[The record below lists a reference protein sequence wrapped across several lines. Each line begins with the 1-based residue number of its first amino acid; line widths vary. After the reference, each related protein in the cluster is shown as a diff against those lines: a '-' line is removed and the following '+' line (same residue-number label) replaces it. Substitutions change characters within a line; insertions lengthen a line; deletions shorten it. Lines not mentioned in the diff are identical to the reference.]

1 MILMRYMICF
11 LLCCLLACKKKEAE
25 LNLPRQFMPAG
36 DISVRAADTLA
47 TLSWKPAVF
56 TTKGVTYTVE
66 ISQDSLFS
74 TPGQSFSTDTS
85 AITIHQGPLV
95 IRKVYYARVRT
106 DGRDTATSSHWLYS
120 KGFSITG
127 EQLFLPVAD
136 SNLIDRAVILYWKPT
151 AGLTKLTF
159 VSGGVTRTIPLS
171 AEQSLAGRLQVDTL
185 TPATTY
191 TVEIYKDDA
200 SKGILHITTKA
211 AVATGPN
218 VVDLSGII
226 GVTSV
231 LQDTLPK
238 VPAGA
243 IIILRKGEQY
253 VINQPFDISSAIS
266 FVSEISF
273 DNRLPQIYFENNF
286 NFATGSVV
294 DSVVFKDISLR
305 SNSYTG
311 RYVVNA
317 NKVATVGKV
326 VFESCRIEVFR
337 GVFRLQTSAA
347 GGTQVRDLVV
357 KNCVVDSIA
366 DYGLVHVSNAACAIQ
381 NITVQNS
388 TVYKAE
394 KLLVSAQTSNSVVL
408 SNCTF
413 SEVPQGGGTVYLVDY
428 NTTNN
433 VTNGIS
439 LKNCIVGVGLNNG
452 GSVTVRGIRAGT
464 GTSISAGGSYTT
476 SDYVAAANPIV
487 GLTVYTGKMTDL
499 FKDPYNGNFKLID
512 GKFAG
517 SGTAGDPRWF

>member
-1 MILMRYMICF
+1 MILMRYVICF
-11 LLCCLLACKKKEAE
+11 LLCCLLACKKKEDT

-36 DISVRAADTLA
+36 DISVRAADTIA
-47 TLSWKPAVF
+47 ILSWKAAVF
-56 TTKGVTYTVE
+56 TTKGVGYTVE
-66 ISQDSLFS
+66 ISQDSLFT
-74 TPGQSFSTDTS
+74 TPGQSFHTDTT
-85 AITIHQGPLV
+85 AITIHQEALV
-95 IRKVYYARVRT
+95 VRKVYYARVRT
-106 DGRDTATSSHWLYS
+106 EGKDTATSSHWLYS
-120 KGFSITG
+120 KGFAITG

-136 SNLIDRAVILYWKPT
+136 SNLIDKSVILYWKPT

-159 VSGGVTRTIPLS
+159 VTGGVTRTIPLT
-171 AEQSLAGRLQVDTL
+171 AEQSMAGKLQVDTL
-185 TPATTY
+185 SPATTY
-191 TVEIYKDDA
+191 TVEIFKADA
-200 SKGILHITTKA
+200 SKGILNITTRA

-218 VVDLSGII
+218 VVDLSGYTGIPAI
-226 GVTSV
+226 

-243 IIILRKGEQY
+243 IIILRKGERY
-253 VINQPFDISSAIS
+253 VISQPFDISGAIS

-273 DNRLPQIYFENNF
+273 DARLPQIYFENNF
-286 NFATGSVV
+286 NFAAGSVV

-347 GGTQVRDLVV
+347 GGTQVGDLLVR
-357 KNCVVDSIA
+357 NCVVDSIA

-381 NITVQNS
+381 HITVQNS

-394 KLLVSAQTSNSVVL
+394 KLLVSAQASNALVL

-428 NTTNN
+428 NANN
-433 VTNGIS
+433 VMNGIS
-439 LKNCIVGVGLNNG
+439 LNNCIVGVGLNNG

-464 GTSISAGGSYTT
+464 GTTISAGGSYTT
-476 SDYVAAANPIV
+476 SDYVAAANPIA

-499 FKDPYNGNFKLID
+499 FSDPYNGNFKLID